1 MMKKKILRNL
11 YLIKQCA
18 EQTGFK
24 GTLSLTYGG
33 VTVPEWDE
41 IIESITEYP
50 RYKHNVTVAEGVEVV
65 LLLN

>member
-1 MMKKKILRNL
+1 MKAQILSKL
-11 YLIKQCA
+11 YLIKQCV

-24 GTLSLTYGG
+24 GNLSLAYMG
-33 VTVPEWDE
+33 VSVSEWDE

-50 RYKHNVTVAEGVEVV
+50 RYKHNITVAEGVEVA